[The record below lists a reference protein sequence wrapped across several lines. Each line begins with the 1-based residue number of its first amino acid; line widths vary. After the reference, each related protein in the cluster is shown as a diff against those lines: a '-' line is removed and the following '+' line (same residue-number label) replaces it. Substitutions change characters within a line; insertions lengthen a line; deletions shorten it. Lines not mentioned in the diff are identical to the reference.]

1 MAEDYKNVVVDE
13 SVDENDIPEPFVEQ
27 PDDVAEI
34 EVIEYN

>member
-1 MAEDYKNVVVDE
+1 MVEDYKNVIVDE